1 MPSVN
6 NDSFVSSFPI
16 LTFSILF
23 SCLIALNSTSGTGLV
38 KAPTYLQFVLY
49 RIFTN
54 LCFRP

>member
-38 KAPTYLQFVLY
+38 KAPTYL
-49 RIFTN
+49 
-54 LCFRP
+54 